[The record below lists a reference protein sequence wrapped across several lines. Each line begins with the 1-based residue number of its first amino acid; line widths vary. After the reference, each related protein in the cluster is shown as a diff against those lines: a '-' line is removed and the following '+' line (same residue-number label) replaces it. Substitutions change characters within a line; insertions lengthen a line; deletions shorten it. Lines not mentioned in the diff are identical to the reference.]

1 MIQRSENVR
10 TDQNFA
16 RRSGIF
22 GFNPIENI
30 AYLKSFNKRVLV
42 LSKVNVGHNAQPPN
56 EDRNTD
62 DSSLCPTRQFNLNQ
76 P

>member
-1 MIQRSENVR
+1 MTQRSENVR
-10 TDQNFA
+10 TDQKLA
-16 RRSGIF
+16 WCAGIF

-30 AYLKSFNKRVLV
+30 GYLKSFNKRVLV
-42 LSKVNVGHNAQPPN
+42 LCKVNVGHDAQPAN